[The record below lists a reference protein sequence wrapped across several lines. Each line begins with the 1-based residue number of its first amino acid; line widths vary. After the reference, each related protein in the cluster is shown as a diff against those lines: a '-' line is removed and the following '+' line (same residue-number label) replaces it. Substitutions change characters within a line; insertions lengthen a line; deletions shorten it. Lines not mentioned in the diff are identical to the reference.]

1 MISSFVLKTAV
12 LNLTLQIV
20 FIAVGFI
27 VALYSYGIYNLRLL
41 SYRSSNGS
49 GNNEEDDRVA
59 GRNPNQNFDS
69 VVPSE

>member
-1 MISSFVLKTAV
+1 M
-12 LNLTLQIV
+12 
-20 FIAVGFI
+20 

-41 SYRSSNGS
+41 SYRPSNGL
-49 GNNEEDDRVA
+49 GNNEGDDRVV